1 MFQEYIDEVK
11 KNLLQEKGGLGRAL
25 GKMGFDPTRAD
36 KQYNVCL
43 ISANRTENTPEE
55 NKKARI
61 AMQKMLRQMGYGFNH
76 TKGGW
81 TEKDK
86 EGNLVTDSEPS
97 FLVTDIYDEPERF
110 LQRMIAL
117 GAKFN
122 QTDILVKLKGETEP
136 AKYLTTTHHIDKDD
150 DTGEETTYNIADTER
165 TFTKAKQADIKKD
178 PYWTQIYNK
187 AFKLEG
193 AELEA
198 ASQVMTLTED
208 QVTALYDVPFSK
220 YGRNFS
226 TLPQAHIAY
235 CVLHQDLGLEDC
247 SHSRH
252 PYGEKW
258 TAKAISDA
266 HQKD

>member
-1 MFQEYIDEVK
+1 MFAEYVDEVK

-25 GKMGFDPTRAD
+25 GKMGFEPTRAD

-55 NKKARI
+55 NKANRF
-61 AMQKMLRQMGYGFNH
+61 AMQKMLRQMGYGYNQ

-86 EGNLVTDSEPS
+86 DGNLVTGSEPS

-122 QTDILVKLKGETEP
+122 QQSILVKLKGETEP
-136 AKYLTTTHHIDKDD
+136 AKYLTTTHHVDKDD
-150 DTGEETTYNIADTER
+150 ETGDETTYNIADTEM
-165 TFTKAKQADIKKD
+165 TFDKATQADTSKD
-178 PYWTQIYNK
+178 QYWTKIGNK

-198 ASQVMTLTED
+198 ASQAMTLTED

-226 TLPQAHIAY
+226 TLPQAHIAA
-235 CVLHQDLGLEDC
+235 CVMKKDLGLTDC
-247 SHSRH
+247 YHSRH
-252 PYGEKW
+252 PYGETW
-258 TAKAISDA
+258 TGKKED
-266 HQKD
+266 